1 MSFMS
6 FLAGPSLAEMAIR
19 SILDMYN
26 SDSKDANASPQ
37 EKAETV
43 ETAGSILDIQAKA
56 QQELSIAKR
65 IMIAETV
72 EITEE
77 YEASGAGGL
86 GFKND
91 PSVFQAGAHGEG
103 RKMTKRTIKFAGFNQ
118 KIEEV
123 ISHLEET
130 YKATHMSENP
140 SPTEALQPEARTSS

>member
-1 MSFMS
+1 
-6 FLAGPSLAEMAIR
+6 
-19 SILDMYN
+19 
-26 SDSKDANASPQ
+26 
-37 EKAETV
+37 
-43 ETAGSILDIQAKA
+43 
-56 QQELSIAKR
+56 
-65 IMIAETV
+65 MIAETV